1 MAASLM
7 NILDDLEARLERT
20 QAELHALRE
29 ENQRLKQQ
37 LALKSAQSQS
47 VPSSEATTKI
57 DNERHN
63 EEAVDAKVLDPKA
76 PETPP
81 PSEVAP
87 DQVEPV
93 EAKPEETKPE
103 EAKPEEA
110 KPEEAKPEEAKP
122 EETKPEEAKPEEA
135 KPEEAKPEEAKP
147 EEAKPEEKGESSA
160 TAETVKA
167 PSPHAL
173 LNQWYERYPKAFFK
187 GHTKPLKVGIHQQ
200 LAEREEWPNKLIRRA
215 LANYVNLPRYIKAV
229 REGAER
235 VDLDGQ
241 PAGKVDKEAARHAAE
256 KRGEKKEGGQP
267 KKAQPKPS
275 PAAKNTRQEKPKQP
289 DLAQDAE
296 PKAEKGEPRKSL
308 SLEDKLLD
316 LQQKF
321 KGR

>member
-37 LALKSAQSQS
+37 LALKNAQSQS
-47 VPSSEATTKI
+47 EPSSEATTTI
-57 DNERHN
+57 DTEIHS
-63 EEAVDAKVLDPKA
+63 EETVDAKVLDPKA

-81 PSEVAP
+81 SSEVAL
-87 DQVEPV
+87 DQVE
-93 EAKPEETKPE
+93 PE
-103 EAKPEEA
+103 EAKPA
-110 KPEEAKPEEAKP
+110 
-122 EETKPEEAKPEEA
+122 ETVL
-135 KPEEAKPEEAKP
+135 
-147 EEAKPEEKGESSA
+147 EEKGESSA
-160 TAETVKA
+160 TAETAKA

-235 VDLDGQ
+235 VDLDGE

-289 DLAQDAE
+289 DLAPDAE

>member
-57 DNERHN
+57 DNGRHS

-103 EAKPEEA
+103 E
-110 KPEEAKPEEAKP
+110 
-122 EETKPEEAKPEEA
+122 TKPEAKV
-135 KPEEAKPEEAKP
+135 
-147 EEAKPEEKGESSA
+147 ESSA
-160 TAETVKA
+160 TAETAKA

-200 LAEREEWPNKLIRRA
+200 LAEREEWPSKLIRRA

-241 PAGKVDKEAARHAAE
+241 PAGKVDKEAALHAAE
-256 KRGEKKEGGQP
+256 KRGDQKVAGQP

-289 DLAQDAE
+289 DLAPDAE
-296 PKAEKGEPRKSL
+296 PKAEKGEPRKPL

>member
-37 LALKSAQSQS
+37 LALKNAQSQS
-47 VPSSEATTKI
+47 EPSSEATTTI
-57 DNERHN
+57 DTEIHS

-81 PSEVAP
+81 SSEVAP
-87 DQVEPV
+87 DQVEPEEV
-93 EAKPEETKPE
+93 KPEEVVSE
-103 EAKPEEA
+103 ETG
-110 KPEEAKPEEAKP
+110 P
-122 EETKPEEAKPEEA
+122 EETG
-135 KPEEAKPEEAKP
+135 
-147 EEAKPEEKGESSA
+147 PEEKGESSA

>member
-93 EAKPEETKPE
+93 EAKPV
-103 EAKPEEA
+103 
-110 KPEEAKPEEAKP
+110 EAKP
-122 EETKPEEAKPEEA
+122 EETKPEETKPEEVVS
-135 KPEEAKPEEAKP
+135 EETG
-147 EEAKPEEKGESSA
+147 PEEKGESSA

-241 PAGKVDKEAARHAAE
+241 PAGKVDKEAALHAAE

-275 PAAKNTRQEKPKQP
+275 SAAKNTRQEKPKQP
-289 DLAQDAE
+289 DLAPDAE

>member
-57 DNERHN
+57 DNERHS

-93 EAKPEETKPE
+93 ESKPE
-103 EAKPEEA
+103 EAKPEA
-110 KPEEAKPEEAKP
+110 KV
-122 EETKPEEAKPEEA
+122 
-135 KPEEAKPEEAKP
+135 
-147 EEAKPEEKGESSA
+147 ESSA
-160 TAETVKA
+160 TAETAKA

-241 PAGKVDKEAARHAAE
+241 PAGKVDKEAALHAAE
-256 KRGEKKEGGQP
+256 KRGDQKVAGQP

-275 PAAKNTRQEKPKQP
+275 SAAKNSRQEKPKQP
-289 DLAQDAE
+289 DLAPDAE